1 MTSLAPNPN
10 PHLSPFL
17 PTPDLLGQPPPGLTA
32 EERAEWHVHDLQHA
46 RMLWILTHTTDPDMP
61 IDLVG
66 QRARSATRA
75 FLTAGDVRHTREEQ
89 CGVLPG
95 LRMLM
100 RRLLARWDE
109 DGGRAHPFPS
119 LRSQMVVLRACMWD
133 PWEAFTRLASGAT
146 HEAPSAPSSP
156 RGED

>member
-1 MTSLAPNPN
+1 MAAFTAAAAAAAAHGPSLVPQPADPQWASFRARHITSNSSLLSRARTDFHARMTSLAPNPN

-66 QRARSATRA
+66 QRARSAT
-75 FLTAGDVRHTREEQ
+75 
-89 CGVLPG
+89 PS
-95 LRMLM
+95 
-100 RRLLARWDE
+100 
-109 DGGRAHPFPS
+109 S
-119 LRSQMVVLRACMWD
+119 LRGM
-133 PWEAFTRLASGAT
+133 
-146 HEAPSAPSSP
+146 
-156 RGED
+156 